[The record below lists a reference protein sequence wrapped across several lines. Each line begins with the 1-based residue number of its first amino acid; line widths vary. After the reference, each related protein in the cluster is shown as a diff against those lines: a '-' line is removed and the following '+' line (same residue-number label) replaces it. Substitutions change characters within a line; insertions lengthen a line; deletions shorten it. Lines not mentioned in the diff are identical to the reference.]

1 MADVEAKIEIT
12 AEDNASAEIEDVG
25 KKSNKALAA
34 VKKFGSMGAAAF
46 KGFTVAAVGI
56 NQGLEVLKKFKEV
69 ATAAIEKSLAFR
81 SANDPLVQSFGQIT
95 DSVNALAARMGDV
108 LLNVFVALGNQF
120 APVITRARDFL
131 AANQQILAIGLV
143 EFFQK
148 MAIAITQGVAGAF
161 NLARDISTKFEQGL
175 IAVTAAFLKFASL
188 FSDEYKPALVEAQK
202 EFAKLGREQEDFE
215 ARTNAISTA
224 VQEGIGKVSVGAVKA
239 LGTATAGLNK
249 PYEKLVATQEKQKAH
264 LQTIATLEERIQAGI
279 EETAAA
285 NLQRR
290 IDLTNSLIEAQEQQA
305 QAAAERTQEQV
316 DAAVTGA
323 DAIGSAF
330 VSAFG
335 AAEEGQS
342 RFGAAMKAA
351 SASAIDIAL
360 ETMQKQVMASA
371 ATGAASAAASFGF
384 AGPVVAS
391 AAAAAMFGL
400 IRGFIQMGFEGM
412 QDGGLVT
419 GGVQGRDSVPTM
431 LQPGEFVLTKEQTD
445 SLRRGGGGGLGSQ
458 VVNIELNST
467 MPQSRAEIKRFVRQ
481 NVVPALRDL
490 KAQGMF

>member
-12 AEDNASAEIEDVG
+12 AEDNASGEIEGVG
-25 KKSNKALAA
+25 KKSNRALAA
-34 VKKFGSMGAAAF
+34 VKKFGKAGASAF
-46 KGFTVAAVGI
+46 KGFAIAAAGI
-56 NQGLEVLKKFKEV
+56 NQALEVFSKFKEM
-69 ATAAIEKSLAFR
+69 AGAAVEKALEFR
-81 SANDPLVQSFGQIT
+81 SANDPLVQSFGQIK
-95 DSVNALAARMGDV
+95 DSVNSLIARMGDV

-120 APVITRARDFL
+120 APLIQRARDFL

-148 MAIAITQGVAGAF
+148 MAISITQGVAGAF
-161 NLARDISTKFEQGL
+161 NLARDVSTKFKQGL

-202 EFAKLGREQEDFE
+202 EFNKLGREQEDFE

-224 VQEGIGKVSVGAVKA
+224 VQEGIGKVSVGAIKA

-316 DAAVTGA
+316 EAAVTGA